1 MENKIDVKISCPKLA
16 DFIRNNITYFFV
28 RNNAKSG
35 ILRYF
40 YLEGYYKLVSDE
52 EVKGIIK
59 AFIPLSLQRVKDIV
73 EVFKLLETDLKFV
86 PIEKL
91 NTDQNII
98 NFQNGILEVNTGE
111 LKAHSPDYLCTI
123 RIPCNYN
130 ENAPVPKTQ
139 YFDKFMNELTNIDQ
153 EIKELILQVMGVA
166 LSNVCGYK
174 MKQSLFMVGKGNT
187 GKSVI
192 KNFLTSLLGCEN
204 CSSLDLKDL
213 EKQFTKIQLLGKRL
227 VGSNDMSYMKITELE
242 TFKKLTG
249 GDQIYGEYKGENG
262 IDFIFNGVLWFCCNE
277 LPKFRWR

>member
-16 DFIRNNITYFFV
+16 DFIRNNIPYFFV

-86 PIEKL
+86 PIDKL

-98 NFQNGILEVNTGE
+98 NFENGILDLNTGE
-111 LKAHSPDYLCTI
+111 LKPHSPDYLCTI

-139 YFDKFMNELTNIDQ
+139 YFDKFMNELTKINQEIIELTNIDQ
-153 EIKELILQVMGVA
+153 ETRELILQVMGVA

-174 MKQSLFMVGKGNT
+174 MKQAVFMVGKR
-187 GKSVI
+187 K
-192 KNFLTSLLGCEN
+192 
-204 CSSLDLKDL
+204 
-213 EKQFTKIQLLGKRL
+213 
-227 VGSNDMSYMKITELE
+227 Y
-242 TFKKLTG
+242 
-249 GDQIYGEYKGENG
+249 
-262 IDFIFNGVLWFCCNE
+262 W
-277 LPKFRWR
+277 

>member
-1 MENKIDVKISCPKLA
+1 MLKV
-16 DFIRNNITYFFV
+16 
-28 RNNAKSG
+28 G
-35 ILRYF
+35 ILRYV

-52 EVKGIIK
+52 EFEGIIK
-59 AFIPLSLQRVKDIV
+59 EFIPSNLQKFNLIV
-73 EVFKLLETDLKFV
+73 EVFKLLATDLKFI
-86 PIEKL
+86 PIDKL

-98 NFQNGILEVNTGE
+98 NFQNGILDVNTGE
-111 LKAHSPDYLCTI
+111 LKPHSPDYLCTI
-123 RIPCNYN
+123 RIPCNYI
-130 ENAPVPKTQ
+130 ENVPVPQTQ
-139 YFDKFMNELTNIDQ
+139 YFDNFMNDLTTNNDPEVKQ
-153 EIKELILQVMGVA
+153 FLLQYMGVA
-166 LSNVCGYK
+166 LSNIAGYK
-174 MKQSLFMVGKGNT
+174 MKQALFMVGLGNT

-192 KNFLTSLLGCEN
+192 KNFLTSLLGYEN

-262 IDFIFNGVLWFCCNE
+262 IDFVFNGVLWFCCNE

>member
-1 MENKIDVKISCPKLA
+1 MEKKIEPKISCPKLA
-16 DFIRNNITYFFV
+16 EFIRNNLRYFFV

-35 ILRYF
+35 ILRYV

-52 EVKGIIK
+52 EFEGIIK
-59 AFIPLSLQRVKDIV
+59 AFIPSNLQKFNLIV
-73 EVFKLLETDLKFV
+73 EVFKLLATDLKFI
-86 PIEKL
+86 PIDKL

-98 NFQNGILEVNTGE
+98 NFENGILDVNTGE
-111 LKAHSPDYLCTI
+111 LKPHSPDYLCTI

-130 ENAPVPKTQ
+130 RNVPVPRTQ
-139 YFDKFMNELTNIDQ
+139 YFDKFMNDLTNNDQ
-153 EIKELILQVMGVA
+153 EIKFLLQYMGVA
-166 LSNVCGYK
+166 LSNIAGYK
-174 MKQSLFMVGKGNT
+174 MKQALFMVGNGNT

-192 KNFLTSLLGCEN
+192 KNFLTSLLGYEN

-262 IDFIFNGVLWFCCNE
+262 IDFVFNGVLWFCCNE

>member
-16 DFIRNNITYFFV
+16 DFIRNNIPYFFV